1 MRLEAQVDGAIVP
14 IQAVL
19 FKVIHH
25 QLTDEVSFETKG
37 QAVRIR
43 TKHEDVFTDRL
54 LIGVRGITGFLR
66 EEGRLTLGKDV
77 AENDDT
83 GTVSYEL
90 TPCMSEQ
97 QLTEVYERHSMAQ
110 AQGD

>member
-1 MRLEAQVDGAIVP
+1 MLEAEINGDAVP

-19 FKVIHH
+19 FRVIHH
-25 QLTDEVSFETKG
+25 QLTDEVGFEAKG

-43 TKHEDVFTDRL
+43 TRHEDAFTDRL

-66 EEGRLTLGKDV
+66 EEGRLTLGKYV
-77 AENDDT
+77 AEHADS

-90 TPCMSEQ
+90 APCLSEQ
-97 QLTEVYERHSMAQ
+97 QLTDVYEQYSQAQ